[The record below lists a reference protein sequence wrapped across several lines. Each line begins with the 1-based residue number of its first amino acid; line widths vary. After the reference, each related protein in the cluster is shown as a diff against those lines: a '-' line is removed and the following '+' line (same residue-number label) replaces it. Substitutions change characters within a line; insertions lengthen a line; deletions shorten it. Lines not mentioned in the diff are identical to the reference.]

1 MSYSR
6 WGNSCWYTFYCDSYT
21 SSKKEDQVM
30 ACWYSIED
38 ERCID
43 WKYNEILELLTAGA
57 PPVWSPNKKI
67 RARYNCTI
75 IEADELIGYMK
86 KFLADVDSEIYL

>member
-6 WGNSCWYTFYCDSYT
+6 WGNSCWYTFYCDSST

-30 ACWYSIED
+30 ACFHIID
-38 ERCID
+38 DNGCID
-43 WKYNEILELLTAGA
+43 WRYNEILELLTAGT
-57 PPVWSPNKKI
+57 PPAWSPNKKI

>member
-6 WGNSCWYTFYCDSYT
+6 WGNSCWYTFYCDGSL
-21 SSKKEDQVM
+21 SLKKENQVM
-30 ACWYSIED
+30 ACWYSLD
-38 ERCID
+38 KTID
-43 WKYNEILELLTAGA
+43 WTYKEILELLAAGQ

-75 IEADELIGYMK
+75 VEADELIDYMK

>member
-1 MSYSR
+1 
-6 WGNSCWYTFYCDSYT
+6 
-21 SSKKEDQVM
+21 M
-30 ACWYSIED
+30 ACWYSLD
-38 ERCID
+38 KTID
-43 WKYNEILELLTAGA
+43 WTYKEILELLAAGQ

-75 IEADELIGYMK
+75 VEADELIGYMK